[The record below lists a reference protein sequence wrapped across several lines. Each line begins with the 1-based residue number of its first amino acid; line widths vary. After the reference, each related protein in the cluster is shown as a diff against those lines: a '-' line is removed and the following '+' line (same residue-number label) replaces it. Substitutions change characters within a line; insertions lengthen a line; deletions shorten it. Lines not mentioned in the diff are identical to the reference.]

1 MNLRLQAFRGLVLT
15 AIVAALVGSFRLGLE
30 RGFDHTIGVEAYG
43 RMLFAIGAAVSDEV
57 HGKHGYVIDNV
68 VDSALTNGGLT
79 ADPNIL
85 ASLGTSFPENLQ
97 NPVLLD
103 STLHQAM
110 KSPNTVSAVRS
121 ASADDPGMVDFVRLG
136 FDLFGYRL
144 LSLYLTYVLLFVIPF
159 WAFWQAFRNEPSSI
173 AILAI
178 AAVAHLAILASDFFD
193 LTGTTLGSVT
203 NPRFLSILG
212 VIPALHI
219 ALAMLHRH
227 PPSPQNVALVGVQA
241 CLLVFALWIRAS
253 AVWMPFGLIL
263 LGCGI
268 ALRSLRL
275 RQPAELRFLWGFGIL
290 IGVWMVHSLYVAQA
304 LNPVYSDKGAPGYHT
319 VWHSIYYS
327 LQFHPDWGAKYG
339 PTHDNVRGDEL
350 PWVAAKNY
358 IARHPP
364 ADPASLY
371 QDTHGTL
378 KFTAMETYVRK
389 AFFELLANDPL
400 FVLETFFIYK
410 PRFLFSALT
419 QHAGSLQRVPR
430 SAIWIMVGLA
440 ITLMVFF
447 ALHVPERRELMR
459 TTMVLSAAFAVS
471 LIPILLT
478 VPYATVIGDQFFVLL
493 ISAGAW
499 AVVLVSLVARGCM
512 LIGGLLVAW
521 AAQRLL
527 SHHPAWM

>member
-1 MNLRLQAFRGLVLT
+1 MT
-15 AIVAALVGSFRLGLE
+15 IVAALVGSFRLGLE

-227 PPSPQNVALVGVQA
+227 PPHRRMLPWLEFKPA
-241 CLLVFALWIRAS
+241 CWCSHCGFARRQCGCRSVSSCLDAESRYAACDCGSRPNSGFCGASVFLSGYGWCIACTLRRRSTPFTPTKEPLDTTLSGTPFTTPCNFIR
-253 AVWMPFGLIL
+253 I
-263 LGCGI
+263 
-268 ALRSLRL
+268 
-275 RQPAELRFLWGFGIL
+275 
-290 IGVWMVHSLYVAQA
+290 
-304 LNPVYSDKGAPGYHT
+304 GAPNT
-319 VWHSIYYS
+319 ARLTTMS
-327 LQFHPDWGAKYG
+327 GAMNCPG
-339 PTHDNVRGDEL
+339 WP
-350 PWVAAKNY
+350 
-358 IARHPP
+358 
-364 ADPASLY
+364 
-371 QDTHGTL
+371 
-378 KFTAMETYVRK
+378 
-389 AFFELLANDPL
+389 
-400 FVLETFFIYK
+400 
-410 PRFLFSALT
+410 
-419 QHAGSLQRVPR
+419 QR
-430 SAIWIMVGLA
+430 
-440 ITLMVFF
+440 ITLRAIRPLTPLLFIK
-447 ALHVPERRELMR
+447 
-459 TTMVLSAAFAVS
+459 
-471 LIPILLT
+471 IPT
-478 VPYATVIGDQFFVLL
+478 AP
-493 ISAGAW
+493 
-499 AVVLVSLVARGCM
+499 
-512 LIGGLLVAW
+512 
-521 AAQRLL
+521 
-527 SHHPAWM
+527 